1 MTPERWQRVNTVF
14 RRARE
19 RDPSDRPALLDEAC
33 GGDTAL
39 RREVESLLAVYDE
52 PDDLLEE
59 PLLAPEAGEALWA
72 AAAAGGEIGPDAPP
86 ATPTVVSEPA
96 AGARAGAGALVGETL
111 DGKYRI
117 DALLGRGGMG
127 EVYRATHLQLERQV
141 AVKLVRA
148 DLVDSSAALE
158 RFVREARMV
167 ARLRHPNIVTVYDY
181 GVAEGAGAYLV
192 MELLEGRTLRAAL
205 RERKRFDARGALDLI
220 AQVCDAIAAAHRTG
234 VVHRDLK
241 PDNILLERGA
251 HGPAVKVLD
260 FGLAKLAEEVGPR
273 RAAITN
279 MGTVLGTPTYMAP
292 EQCRGQ
298 EADARTDVYALGC
311 ILYEM
316 LTGRP
321 PFTAPTVTALL
332 YKHVHEP
339 PRRPGELVEG
349 LDPALEAAILGAL
362 AKAPER
368 RPATADDF
376 ARALGARGA
385 AVGHDTPGPAGL
397 TTDPGAPS
405 TGAFEGVRTGAGA
418 APTNLRHAVTR
429 FVGREREIAEVR
441 EWLDRTR
448 LVTLVGPGGIGK
460 TRLAVEAATLL
471 LGEYRDGVWLV
482 ELAGLA
488 NEALVDQ
495 TVASALGVREQGER
509 PVAESLAEWLETRQL
524 LLVLDNCEHL
534 VAACARLA
542 EGLLGAAPGLR
553 VLATSRE
560 ALGVPG
566 EAAWPVPAL
575 AVPAGADG
583 ALECEATALFADRAS
598 LARPGFEPGASA
610 ALVADLCRRL
620 EGIPLAIELAAARV
634 KALSVEQILER
645 LDDRFRLLVGG
656 SRTAPGR
663 HQTLRAALDWSYDLL
678 DVAERALLGR
688 LSVFAGGWELETA
701 EEVCAGAPFE
711 ASDVLDLLTH
721 LVDKSL
727 VAVEERAGR
736 QRYRLLE
743 TVREYARER
752 LDASGG
758 RDDAARRHAEYFVTL
773 AEASRSE
780 MFGARAGEWAAR
792 LEAEH
797 DNVRAALAWSHEHDA
812 EQCLRLALGVHQFR
826 LLHGYVA
833 ETRRWLESAL
843 ALGDATPAHLRARA
857 LEGAGAAARIQGDPD
872 AARRFLERGVSV
884 ARQTGSLRQLAT
896 LTCDLGA
903 IAILEGDPAAARAH
917 LEESLGFARETGY
930 DVLVAVSLNSLGEV
944 SRIERDWAAA
954 RRCLEEAA
962 ALCRKEGVE
971 QTLSIVLCNL
981 GAVLLEGADLDA
993 ARACY
998 DEALA
1003 TAHALGSKEFI
1014 SLAVDG
1020 LGAVAAGRGE
1030 PERAARLA
1038 GAAEALLDETGAK
1051 LEPLD
1056 RDFRDRYRA
1065 AARERLGEARFE
1077 ALLAE
1082 GRSMSLETSMRVAVD
1097 G

>member
-1 MTPERWQRVNTVF
+1 MTPERWQRVNTLF

-19 RDPSDRPALLDEAC
+19 RDPSDRAALLDEAC

-72 AAAAGGEIGPDAPP
+72 AA
-86 ATPTVVSEPA
+86 T
-96 AGARAGAGALVGETL
+96 GAKAGAGALVGETL

-148 DLVDSSAALE
+148 NLVDSSAALE

-205 RERKRFDARGALDLI
+205 RKRKRFDARGALDLI
-220 AQVCDAIAAAHRTG
+220 AQACDAIAAAHRTG

-260 FGLAKLAEEVGPR
+260 FGLAKLAEEAGPC

-279 MGTVLGTPTYMAP
+279 RGTVLGTPTYMAP
-292 EQCRGQ
+292 EQCRGH

-376 ARALGARGA
+376 ARALGVRGA
-385 AVGHDTPGPAGL
+385 AAGHDTPVPAGL
-397 TTDPGAPS
+397 ATDPGAPR
-405 TGAFEGVRTGAGA
+405 TGAFEGVRTRAGA

-460 TRLAVEAATLL
+460 TRLAVEAAALL
-471 LGEYRDGVWLV
+471 LDEYRDGVWLV

-542 EGLLGAAPGLR
+542 ERLLGAAPELR

-575 AVPAGADG
+575 AVPAGADE
-583 ALECEATALFADRAS
+583 ALECEATALFADRAL
-598 LARPGFEPGASA
+598 LARPGFEPAA
-610 ALVADLCRRL
+610 NVALVADLCRRL
-620 EGIPLAIELAAARV
+620 EGVPLAIELAAARV
-634 KALSVEQILER
+634 KTLTLEQILER

-678 DVAERALLGR
+678 DDAERALLGR

-701 EEVCAGAPFE
+701 EEVVRGPWSVAREDSLRTTGHGSRATT
-711 ASDVLDLLTH
+711 LDLLTH

-752 LDASGG
+752 LDASGES
-758 RDDAARRHAEYFVTL
+758 DDAARRHAEYFVTL

-780 MFGARAGEWAAR
+780 MFGAHAGEWAAR

-812 EQCLRLALGVHQFR
+812 ERCLRLALGVHQFR

-843 ALGDATPAHLRARA
+843 ALGDAAPAHLRARA
-857 LEGAGAAARIQGDPD
+857 LEGAGAAARIQGDPA

-903 IAILEGDPAAARAH
+903 IAVLEGDPATARAH
-917 LEESLGFARETGY
+917 LEASLGFARETGY

-944 SRIERDWAAA
+944 ARVERDWAAA

-981 GAVLLEGADLDA
+981 GAILLEGADLDA
-993 ARACY
+993 AWGCY

-1014 SLAVDG
+1014 SLAMDG

-1030 PERAARLA
+1030 PELAARLA

-1065 AARERLGEARFE
+1065 AARASLGEARFE

-1082 GRSMSLETSMRVAVD
+1082 GRADPQGAGRR
-1097 G
+1097 